1 MHACSLSR
9 VVFYLCGVS
18 VHACSLS
25 RVVFY
30 LCGVSVHACSL
41 SRVVFYLCGEAC
53 MLVLCHVLCFTY
65 VVKRACLFFVTC
77 CASCRVVFIS
87 YE

>member
-1 MHACSLSR
+1 MYVLIEIDFYFCHRLKTVWLSD
-9 VVFYLCGVS
+9 GMS
-18 VHACSLS
+18 SHP
-25 RVVFY
+25 VVFY

-65 VVKRACLFFVTC
+65 VV
-77 CASCRVVFIS
+77 
-87 YE
+87 